1 MPTSQYGPALQF
13 IVVPFD
19 LAEHATPMPHHPD
32 RSAHYRRRAD
42 NVRGAFDRHSLRSL
56 AGYDRL
62 PLTDVEVLDV
72 RRPESAAPRAVAG
85 DARIAVAWVD

>member
-1 MPTSQYGPALQF
+1 
-13 IVVPFD
+13 
-19 LAEHATPMPHHPD
+19 MPHHPD

-56 AGYDRL
+56 TGYDGL

-72 RRPESAAPRAVAG
+72 RRPESAAPRDVAA
-85 DARIAVAWVD
+85 DARIAIRGKLTCASSASRTR